1 MIFVLFEIYIDS
13 AVNRPPDFSS
23 EIIFCIQ
30 WELKELSSILSAKFC
45 HLGFPTDICRDVM
58 G

>member
-13 AVNRPPDFSS
+13 DVKRPADFIS
-23 EIIFCIQ
+23 EVIFCIRR
-30 WELKELSSILSAKFC
+30 ELKELSSILSAKYC
-45 HLGFPTDICRDVM
+45 HLGFQKEVSRSIT